1 MESDREEAFTTARL
15 NIEEYCP
22 VASCVYSDLLDQVVA
37 ILSPNVVKSLPPYFS
52 HVTSPQLAQQWL
64 DKVSAESRLFIIS
77 HTEQARII
85 GFLFL
90 YQESLVEPLIQPNR
104 VSEKP
109 NAKQISSLA
118 HIGYLLNEA
127 DWGQGYAT
135 EFLLGFIAWSKDQPE
150 IAGLIGGVEKDNVA
164 SANLLERL
172 GFIAQPTE
180 EITSPVTFYQYSF
193 KSDMS

>member
-1 MESDREEAFTTARL
+1 MEYDREAFTTARL
-15 NIEEYCP
+15 NVEEYCP
-22 VASCVYSDLLDQVVA
+22 VASCVYDDLLDQVVA

-52 HVTSPQLAQQWL
+52 HVTSPQLAQHWL

-90 YQESLVEPLIQPNR
+90 YQESLVEPLIQPHR
-104 VSEKP
+104 VSEKSD
-109 NAKQISSLA
+109 AKQISLA
-118 HIGYLLNEA
+118 HIGYLLNEV

-135 EFLLGFIAWSKDQPE
+135 EFLQGFIAWSKNHPE

-172 GFIAQPTE
+172 DFIAQPSE
-180 EITSPVTFYQYSF
+180 DITSPVTFYQYSF